1 MPLTIEAVYEN
12 GCLKVAQPLPL
23 KEHEKVR
30 ITLHTETSPLLQ
42 AYGIMGWTGSAE
54 LADYFA
60 RDAELGS
67 QGKIIDPWVRNPQA
81 ALCPGP
87 FREGDRVSFRFG
99 SEQLEGIITED
110 RGNLGVGGRR
120 LYEVRAP
127 MSPESEDMVIELPA
141 EDLQRIAP
149 AANR

>member
-1 MPLTIEAVYEN
+1 M
-12 GCLKVAQPLPL
+12 
-23 KEHEKVR
+23 
-30 ITLHTETSPLLQ
+30 
-42 AYGIMGWTGSAE
+42 
-54 LADYFA
+54 
-60 RDAELGS
+60 
-67 QGKIIDPWVRNPQA
+67 DPWVKNPR
-81 ALCPGP
+81 ALQDPGP
-87 FREGDRVSFRFG
+87 FAEGDRVRVQWG
-99 SEQLEGIITED
+99 LTPIDAVIVED